1 MADSTQPPEQRELS
15 LVGKVEMRIALT
27 DSDQKLEAILKTYL
41 APLLLKLASEF
52 QSVRNKVITVCQHVN
67 TRTKPETIQLPV
79 AALVKQFKE
88 HQNSLVR
95 HFDLLYIQQ
104 GVSRL
109 TQREKA
115 DLLPVVIS
123 GISTSGSHG
132 AQIFNLLLR
141 LLESFPL
148 PMRGSN
154 EDAQMRKDLEVT
166 DSDAA
171 YLASWLGKFLLFTP
185 QKGTST
191 SGPGLTGEDYS
202 FLNLQGKEDL
212 WNPAAGGLNLLRT
225 KILAAKL
232 LASGLFDDRER
243 FMPAVIASADTASPI
258 SDVGEDMLKRAMP
271 ATDLEDEN
279 LVFHLFKMY
288 FGESEAPRVK
298 PPLRLKII
306 GLLNKSVRSTTFANK
321 IMRIVDDGI
330 SPTSMDGED
339 TVMSNSST
347 SNAGIGREA
356 AKSRTAIFQYINFV
370 ARYGST
376 ETLNA
381 IATRVVTRLRDFVEN
396 QGWPKPGPNED
407 LVSRGYAYEVIGILS
422 KAGPRS
428 TLVEDEHPSLDLLR
442 WLFESQ
448 ARDSS
453 GSSIVV
459 SIEEALST
467 VLSAMARME
476 LSSGEQSVLE
486 GLLIDQMSKSAELQE
501 NKRLRSTRFVAVRF
515 ANRCLPYASVRARW
529 IDVLGIGAHGD
540 RAEVREE
547 AERGLSP
554 YWHGMLNGSLNAS
567 QPDNIKFPSFD
578 ATVSQF
584 FSGRTSD
591 DRLEPFA
598 LARQTSKDYRHCF
611 QHMTG
616 FVRRLIFHEA
626 MTTHGITANVDSEWE
641 RRIDA
646 GAESDEHTRNAI
658 KQHLKALASD
668 ASRPLQILLNAL
680 FIGLV
685 ENVAGAGN
693 QLADFIALAPN
704 ALLEPLVLN
713 VADILP
719 VLQSNDHARRTAGAH
734 VYGVLASHPSVQA
747 QAISTQLKQIS
758 AALSKWQ
765 SGVGAAL
772 NQAHGAIVA
781 LGFYFSRASYREQ
794 SFQTTA
800 EFQQLCQTVLAII
813 SESREASLKEASY
826 VALGQLCMFN
836 AIQATALGESRQLR
850 NVIDR
855 IYETA
860 KTGDEAAILCLGQ
873 MSMVLGEES
882 SEDSDLRY
890 LEEQLYKLHEIRQAE
905 VHFSVGEALSYVAS
919 GWRSQALATKLDI
932 EGPLPKGPSRNDSLT
947 RVVDRLLTDS
957 GMTKPALRK
966 AATMW
971 LLCLVQFCGQ
981 QAEIQQRLPRFQTAF
996 KRCLGDRDEL
1006 VQETASRGLG
1016 LVYEKGDRRLKDD
1029 LVRDLVSS
1037 FSSDKQ
1043 SQLAGNVSADTQLF
1057 EPGALPTGDGSV
1069 STYKDIMSLAS
1080 EVGDSS
1086 LVYKFMSMASS
1097 NAIWSSRAAF
1107 GRFGLSNVLSDS
1119 SVDGYLANNPKLYP
1133 KLYRYRFDPNSG
1145 VQRSMNDIWAALVKD
1160 SAATID
1166 KYFDDIMEDLLTS
1179 ILGKEWRTR
1188 QASCAA
1194 IADLVQGRSLEKYEG
1209 YLERIWTQCF
1219 KVLDDI
1225 KESVRAAAASLAR
1238 VLTGV
1243 LTRALEADHSST
1255 KNAAAMLK
1263 HVLPFILSPSGM
1275 ESGAQE
1281 VQAFAVHTLLE
1292 IVKKSSGGTLR
1303 PFIPELVE
1311 RLIGCLSTF
1320 EPEAVNYLHLNASK
1334 YNLTEQKIDDMRL
1347 SSVRSSP
1354 LMEAIERCL
1363 DLLDDETMQ
1372 TLQPRLESAMKGAVG
1387 LPSKVGSSRILVS
1400 LSTRRLAVFRPHA
1413 DSFLKM
1419 IEKVVLD
1426 RNETVSSSYA
1436 VAAGYMARAA
1446 SQKQVL
1452 RLVSFCKNLY
1462 FQSEDDRAA
1471 VTPRRAITSGEIIA
1485 AVAKHASDKFKDIAS
1500 TTLPFVFVAKHDP
1513 NDQVKEQFVHA
1524 WDESVGGS
1532 RAVSLYLQEIIELCS
1547 AHLDS
1552 PQWVLKHTS
1561 ARAIADTITAV
1572 SASET
1577 KISKETGQV
1586 LWPALEKAQGG
1597 KTWEGKET
1605 VLKAFV
1611 KFVES
1616 ARPYWESHPDVA
1628 SAINKIAIREAKRQ
1642 NAEYRQHSVRCLAQI
1657 CLART
1662 DADMS
1667 TSVFEAVEPILR
1679 DELEAE
1685 PMDVDGGQNASR
1697 GDDRK
1702 QDTIGGAVES
1712 LFASINPRVLKG
1724 SELTQAITR
1733 TLGTSAAI
1741 PSPSLTVWRST
1752 YAGLKQLLERLNDAG
1767 EGGCLQSGSQD
1778 PLRRL
1783 LFLRAP
1789 PTEALRLMR
1798 ADAIAALVKASP
1810 PLASEMR
1817 PDVLALLG
1825 EETSPAVRDRLAA
1838 SRGALDM

>member
-1 MADSTQPPEQRELS
+1 
-15 LVGKVEMRIALT
+15 
-27 DSDQKLEAILKTYL
+27 
-41 APLLLKLASEF
+41 
-52 QSVRNKVITVCQHVN
+52 
-67 TRTKPETIQLPV
+67 
-79 AALVKQFKE
+79 
-88 HQNSLVR
+88 
-95 HFDLLYIQQ
+95 
-104 GVSRL
+104 
-109 TQREKA
+109 
-115 DLLPVVIS
+115 
-123 GISTSGSHG
+123 
-132 AQIFNLLLR
+132 
-141 LLESFPL
+141 
-148 PMRGSN
+148 
-154 EDAQMRKDLEVT
+154 MRKSLEVT

-191 SGPGLTGEDYS
+191 SCPGLTGEDYA
-202 FLNLQGKEDL
+202 FLNLQGKEEL

-243 FMPAVIASADTASPI
+243 FLPAVIASADSASPI

-279 LVFHLFKMY
+279 LVYHLFKMY
-288 FGESEAPRVK
+288 FGEGEAPRVK
-298 PPLRLKII
+298 APLRLKIL

-330 SPTSMDGED
+330 SPPSMDGED

-376 ETLNA
+376 ETLHA
-381 IATRVVTRLRDFVEN
+381 IATRVVTRLRDFIEN
-396 QGWPKPGPNED
+396 QGWPRPGPNED
-407 LVSRGYAYEVIGILS
+407 LVSRGYTYEVIGILS

-467 VLSAMARME
+467 VLSAMARIE
-476 LSSGEQSVLE
+476 FTTDEQGVLE

-554 YWHGMLNGSLNAS
+554 YWHRMLNGSLNAS
-567 QPDNIKFPSFD
+567 QPDNIAFPSFD

-626 MTTHGITANVDSEWE
+626 MTANGIATNVDSEWE

-658 KQHLKALASD
+658 KKHLKVLASD
-668 ASRPLQILLNAL
+668 LSRPLQVLLNAL
-680 FIGLV
+680 FVGLV
-685 ENVAGAGN
+685 ENVSGAGN

-734 VYGVLASHPSVQA
+734 VYGVLASHPSAQD

-772 NQAHGAIVA
+772 NQAHGAIVG
-781 LGFYFSRASYREQ
+781 LGFYFSRASYRGQ
-794 SFQTTA
+794 SFQTSA
-800 EFQQLCQTVLAII
+800 EFQQLRQTILSII
-813 SESREASLKEASY
+813 TESREASLKEASY
-826 VALGQLCMFN
+826 MALGQLCMFN
-836 AIQATALGESRQLR
+836 AIQATALGESRELR
-850 NVIDR
+850 NAIDR
-855 IYETA
+855 VYETA

-919 GWRSQALATKLDI
+919 GWRSEALATKLDI
-932 EGPLPKGPSRNDSLT
+932 EGPLPDGPGRNDSLT
-947 RVVDRLLTDS
+947 RVVDRVLADS

-981 QAEIQQRLPRFQTAF
+981 QPEIQQRLPKFQTAF

-1043 SQLAGNVSADTQLF
+1043 SQLAGNVSAETQLF

-1097 NAIWSSRAAF
+1097 NAIWSSRAA
-1107 GRFGLSNVLSDS
+1107 
-1119 SVDGYLANNPKLYP
+1119 
-1133 KLYRYRFDPNSG
+1133 
-1145 VQRSMNDIWAALVKD
+1145 
-1160 SAATID
+1160 
-1166 KYFDDIMEDLLTS
+1166 
-1179 ILGKEWRTR
+1179 
-1188 QASCAA
+1188 
-1194 IADLVQGRSLEKYEG
+1194 
-1209 YLERIWTQCF
+1209 
-1219 KVLDDI
+1219 
-1225 KESVRAAAASLAR
+1225 
-1238 VLTGV
+1238 
-1243 LTRALEADHSST
+1243 
-1255 KNAAAMLK
+1255 
-1263 HVLPFILSPSGM
+1263 
-1275 ESGAQE
+1275 
-1281 VQAFAVHTLLE
+1281 
-1292 IVKKSSGGTLR
+1292 
-1303 PFIPELVE
+1303 
-1311 RLIGCLSTF
+1311 
-1320 EPEAVNYLHLNASK
+1320 
-1334 YNLTEQKIDDMRL
+1334 
-1347 SSVRSSP
+1347 
-1354 LMEAIERCL
+1354 
-1363 DLLDDETMQ
+1363 
-1372 TLQPRLESAMKGAVG
+1372 
-1387 LPSKVGSSRILVS
+1387 
-1400 LSTRRLAVFRPHA
+1400 
-1413 DSFLKM
+1413 
-1419 IEKVVLD
+1419 
-1426 RNETVSSSYA
+1426 
-1436 VAAGYMARAA
+1436 
-1446 SQKQVL
+1446 
-1452 RLVSFCKNLY
+1452 
-1462 FQSEDDRAA
+1462 
-1471 VTPRRAITSGEIIA
+1471 
-1485 AVAKHASDKFKDIAS
+1485 
-1500 TTLPFVFVAKHDP
+1500 
-1513 NDQVKEQFVHA
+1513 
-1524 WDESVGGS
+1524 
-1532 RAVSLYLQEIIELCS
+1532 
-1547 AHLDS
+1547 
-1552 PQWVLKHTS
+1552 
-1561 ARAIADTITAV
+1561 
-1572 SASET
+1572 
-1577 KISKETGQV
+1577 
-1586 LWPALEKAQGG
+1586 
-1597 KTWEGKET
+1597 
-1605 VLKAFV
+1605 
-1611 KFVES
+1611 
-1616 ARPYWESHPDVA
+1616 
-1628 SAINKIAIREAKRQ
+1628 
-1642 NAEYRQHSVRCLAQI
+1642 
-1657 CLART
+1657 
-1662 DADMS
+1662 
-1667 TSVFEAVEPILR
+1667 
-1679 DELEAE
+1679 
-1685 PMDVDGGQNASR
+1685 
-1697 GDDRK
+1697 
-1702 QDTIGGAVES
+1702 
-1712 LFASINPRVLKG
+1712 
-1724 SELTQAITR
+1724 
-1733 TLGTSAAI
+1733 
-1741 PSPSLTVWRST
+1741 
-1752 YAGLKQLLERLNDAG
+1752 
-1767 EGGCLQSGSQD
+1767 
-1778 PLRRL
+1778 
-1783 LFLRAP
+1783 
-1789 PTEALRLMR
+1789 
-1798 ADAIAALVKASP
+1798 
-1810 PLASEMR
+1810 
-1817 PDVLALLG
+1817 
-1825 EETSPAVRDRLAA
+1825 
-1838 SRGALDM
+1838 